1 MTKPEPT
8 KFLICGLSRGSGAA
22 ASAADTVLDDGAA
35 CSSFLTE
42 ILTTVG
48 NTRVRTLEIPGITS
62 SACTGMEA
70 NQTTTK
76 ARTGH
81 PRKGS
86 VKPHRLMI
94 DRHHARYGMPD
105 YAESYVGPGQAM
117 CPGSNTPGY

>member
-8 KFLICGLSRGSGAA
+8 KFLICGLSRGSDAA
-22 ASAADTVLDDGAA
+22 ASAADTMLDDGAA

-48 NTRVRTLEIPGITS
+48 NTRVRTLEIPGVTS

-70 NQTTTK
+70 SQTTAK
-76 ARTGH
+76 ASTSH
-81 PRKGS
+81 PHKRS

-94 DRHHARYGMPD
+94 DRHHARYGMPGC
-105 YAESYVGPGQAM
+105 AESHVDPG
-117 CPGSNTPGY
+117 